1 MGVRNWEFLKPWQVE
16 GALVQLFSS
25 RCSLIFHQQ
34 RSPHIRGRFTYL
46 GSHIVTRY
54 RRKVGEPWV
63 FCTQCWCRKYRRE
76 FFCRLAFGGEYTQ
89 ILICDLFVDFRFV
102 VLRYIQMCTTSLWLN
117 NSQYGKTQDDRGSE
131 RHDPTYQTGST
142 KINRVNLI
150 DFSAKTLIFT
160 LI

>member
-16 GALVQLFSS
+16 RALVQLFSS

-46 GSHIVTRY
+46 GSHTVTRY
-54 RRKVGEPWV
+54 RRKVAEPWV

-117 NSQYGKTQDDRGSE
+117 NFAIWQNPGWQRQWKAWSYVPNWIDQNKS
-131 RHDPTYQTGST
+131 S
-142 KINRVNLI
+142 KLNR
-150 DFSAKTLIFT
+150 FQC
-160 LI
+160 